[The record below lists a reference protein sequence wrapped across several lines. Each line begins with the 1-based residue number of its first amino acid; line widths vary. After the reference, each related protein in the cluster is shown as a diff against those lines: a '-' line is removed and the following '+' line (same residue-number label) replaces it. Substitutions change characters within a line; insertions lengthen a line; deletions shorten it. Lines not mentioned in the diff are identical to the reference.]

1 MTKDELKKIMQGLLE
16 DKSHPLLCASI
27 GIIRDGQILFAETMG
42 TRYIDPA
49 TQNRVKA
56 DADTKYR
63 MASISKLL
71 TATGIWQL
79 IEEGRLSPD
88 LDAGEALGFPLRN
101 PHFPDVPITI
111 GMLLSHTSSIREGD
125 DDVVCTYHIPYPH
138 TVKEFFAKQSSCY
151 YSGCWA
157 GGNEAPGSYY
167 SYCNFNYGLLGTI
180 VEKVSGERFDHYM
193 QNHVFQPLGL
203 DCGFYVP
210 SMTEK
215 ARASIGTLY
224 RKLNDQGEYDPEHGQ
239 WRAQCDDFTGGYPVE
254 ETEYIPGTN
263 ATLFSPQGGLRASVH
278 DMMKLMLA
286 WMGRT
291 DHAILTEKTIR
302 EMTKPVWTYDP
313 EKKNGDN
320 LADQCYARGPQVFLN
335 RPGFDRLAEQ
345 VNLPFVG
352 HGAGAYGLLGTLGM
366 DLEKKNGILVV
377 AIGTGGR
384 YPGKYSR
391 NNRWEEKMLTG
402 AAEFACFSYP

>member
-138 TVKEFFAKQSSCY
+138 TVKEFFDEQSSCY

-193 QNHVFQPLGL
+193 
-203 DCGFYVP
+203 
-210 SMTEK
+210 
-215 ARASIGTLY
+215 
-224 RKLNDQGEYDPEHGQ
+224 
-239 WRAQCDDFTGGYPVE
+239 
-254 ETEYIPGTN
+254 
-263 ATLFSPQGGLRASVH
+263 
-278 DMMKLMLA
+278 
-286 WMGRT
+286 
-291 DHAILTEKTIR
+291 
-302 EMTKPVWTYDP
+302 
-313 EKKNGDN
+313 
-320 LADQCYARGPQVFLN
+320 
-335 RPGFDRLAEQ
+335 
-345 VNLPFVG
+345 
-352 HGAGAYGLLGTLGM
+352 
-366 DLEKKNGILVV
+366 
-377 AIGTGGR
+377 
-384 YPGKYSR
+384 
-391 NNRWEEKMLTG
+391 
-402 AAEFACFSYP
+402 